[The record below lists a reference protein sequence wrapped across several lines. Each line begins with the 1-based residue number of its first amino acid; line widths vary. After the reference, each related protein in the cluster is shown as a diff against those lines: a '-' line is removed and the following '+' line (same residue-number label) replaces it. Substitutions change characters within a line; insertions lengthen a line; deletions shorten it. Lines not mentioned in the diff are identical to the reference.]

1 LNTGGNAVWLM
12 LSQATRVGGQ
22 LVGIVV
28 LSRLLPPQDFGT
40 MAMAMTAIAFA
51 TLFRELGIPAALI
64 QRRVIEPDDLRTAFV
79 AQVAGA
85 CTVGLALFLA
95 APVIASALGSLEAV
109 GVMRLLALSFP
120 LSGLGNVQQAM
131 LERDGRF
138 RKIAVVEIV
147 ATLSGLVVAI
157 AMARA
162 NRGVTSLAF
171 QNLVATGLSTGGF
184 WFGGIRLSEGRFK
197 LERLKG
203 MLGFGGRL
211 TLFNLVNF
219 LSRNAD
225 NIVVGRQ
232 LGQVSLG
239 LYSQAYKVMLFPV
252 QNLTLVAGRALYPA
266 LCLDQ
271 DHPDRFWRKFL
282 TATGMV
288 AMASAPILVGIVAF
302 REEFVRTVFGSRWD
316 EVAPLL
322 LWLGPTGCLQA
333 LVSLTGTAFMAKGRT
348 DLLLRVGVVSAATQ
362 VTAFVAGIH
371 WGLQG
376 LVRLYL
382 LSNLVNAIFILESLF
397 VLLGGTWKEYV
408 RQALPPYALAMAVFL
423 GGRVFALGGGE
434 GTSFPTARWIF
445 PVTVVVYLI
454 ALQSMMP
461 RRVNHLRAVLGRSL
475 QAIWAGAR

>member
-1 LNTGGNAVWLM
+1 M
-12 LSQATRVGGQ
+12 LSQGTRVVGQ

-79 AQVAGA
+79 AQVTGA
-85 CTVGLALFLA
+85 FAIGVALFFA
-95 APVIASALGSLEAV
+95 APATAVFLGSHDAV
-109 GVMRLLALSFP
+109 PVMRLLALSFP

-131 LERDGRF
+131 LERQGRF

-147 ATLSGLVVAI
+147 ATLSGLAVAVV
-157 AMARA
+157 MATA

-171 QNLVATGLSTGGF
+171 QNLVAVGLSTAGF
-184 WFGGIRLSEGRFK
+184 WFGGIRLSEGKFK
-197 LERLKG
+197 LDKLKG

-219 LSRNAD
+219 FSRNAD

-266 LCLDQ
+266 LCQNQ
-271 DHPDRFWRKFL
+271 DDPDRFWHNFL
-282 TATGMV
+282 KASGMV
-288 AMASAPILVGIVAF
+288 AMASAPILLGIVAF
-302 REEFVRTVFGSRWD
+302 REEFVRTVFGPRWA

-348 DLLLRVGVVSAATQ
+348 DLLLRVGIVSAATQ
-362 VTAFVAGIH
+362 VTAFVVGIH

-382 LSNLVNAIFILESLF
+382 LSNLVNAIFILGSLF
-397 VLLGGTWKEYV
+397 VLLEGTWRDYA
-408 RQALPPYALAMAVFL
+408 RQALPPYVLAAAVFL
-423 GGRVFALGGGE
+423 GGRMVALGIGE
-434 GTSFPTARWIF
+434 GSSFQTARWIF
-445 PVTVVVYLI
+445 LATAAVYLF
-454 ALQSMMP
+454 ALKLVMP
-461 RRVNHLRAVLGRSL
+461 QRVNDFRAVLGRSL
-475 QAIWAGAR
+475 QGIWNGAP